1 MSINFYKIPTFLL
14 ISLLSIG
21 VLVVSCEKDDNA
33 EPDIVE
39 LLSFGPSP
47 ALRGGELK
55 IIGKNLDRVTSVIL
69 PQNVQVTS
77 FASHTNE
84 LITLTIPQ
92 ETLEG
97 KIVLKSSDGD
107 ITSQTLLTISEPI
120 IFTSFSPAVIRA
132 GELLTITG
140 DYLNLI
146 STVIFHESL
155 AVGDTMFTSQTREKI
170 ELFVPDR
177 AQSGPVFIST
187 GGESPIIV
195 ESEEELEVTI
205 PKISAIS
212 PNPVKAGSMLT
223 IDGTDLDLTMQI
235 GFEGAAAVT
244 DFVSQSPTKIEV
256 IVPDN
261 AQDGPVVVVPASFLE
276 IPSAE
281 SLVMV
286 VPQISGVSPNPVKN
300 GQKIT
305 VTGIDLDLI
314 SRVTFGGNKI
324 GAILGGGTDT
334 EITVK
339 VPISAEED
347 YIQFKT
353 RAEKIVPSDEILTL
367 IKPNITG
374 FDPPE
379 AEFGAEISIQGEDMD
394 LVTDVIF
401 SGGVQVGVNNAT
413 QSAATVDVPM
423 WATSG
428 PVTVITTNGSQITS
442 TMDFRVAVSILAVI
456 TDMPALASLGEMIS
470 IVGTDLDEISELIFP
485 EEVPATMFGQKSAT
499 LIEVFVPTNAAI
511 GVGNIKFITLAG
523 EEFFSP
529 PINLQGVDMVDD
541 PELVFFNF
549 DGLDSWW
556 GDAGAVENDPDL
568 SLDGSNYFR
577 VNEALSGWNGLF
589 WRNGGDNFPGAKI
602 GTNISEYALKF
613 DIQVLDPITGGIL
626 QWRLQGTEGDF
637 WNRWAPWEESGSFST
652 NGWITVTIPLIT
664 FTDDFGN
671 GTLTLTDLNSV
682 TNDFGLA
689 FNDGDSQV
697 NICIDNVRF
706 EKL

>member
-1 MSINFYKIPTFLL
+1 MSYKFYKIPTLFL

-21 VLVVSCEKDDNA
+21 IVVISCEKDDNP

-77 FASHTNE
+77 FDSKTEE

-120 IFTSFSPAVIRA
+120 ILTALSPEIVRP
-132 GELLTITG
+132 GDLLTITG

-155 AVGDTMFTSQTREKI
+155 AVGDTMFTSQNREKI
-170 ELFVPDR
+170 EVLVPDR
-177 AQSGPVFIST
+177 AQSGPLFIST
-187 GGESPIIV
+187 SGESPIIV
-195 ESEEELEVTI
+195 ESEKELEVTI
-205 PKISAIS
+205 PEISALS

-223 IDGTDLDLTMQI
+223 IDGTNLDLTMQV
-235 GFEGAAAVT
+235 GFNGAAAVT
-244 DFVSQSPTKIEV
+244 EFVSQSPNKIEV
-256 IVPDN
+256 IVPAN
-261 AQDGPVVVVPASFLE
+261 AQDGQVVVIPASFLE
-276 IPSAE
+276 IPSDE

-286 VPQISGVSPNPVKN
+286 IPEITGVSPNPVKN

-347 YIQFKT
+347 FIQFKT
-353 RAEKIVPSDEILTL
+353 RAEKIVQSGEVLTL

-379 AEFGAEISIQGEDMD
+379 AEFGEEISIQGEDMD
-394 LVTDVIF
+394 LVAEVIF
-401 SGGVQVGVNNAT
+401 TGGVQVGVNNAT

-423 WATSG
+423 GATTG
-428 PVTVITTNGSQITS
+428 PVTIITTNGSQITS
-442 TMDFRVAVSILAVI
+442 SMDFRVAVSILAVI
-456 TDMPALASLGEMIS
+456 TEMPELASLGDMIR
-470 IVGTDLDEISELIFP
+470 IIGTDLDEISEVIFP

-499 LIEVFVPTNAAI
+499 LIEVFVPATAAI
-511 GVGNIKFITLAG
+511 GVGNVKFITRTG

-541 PELVFFNF
+541 PELVYFNF

-577 VNEALSGWNGLF
+577 VNESLSGWNGLF
-589 WRNGGDNFPGAKI
+589 WRNGGDNFPGDKI
-602 GTNISEYALKF
+602 GTAINDYAVKF
-613 DIQVLDPITGGIL
+613 DIQVLDPITGGVL
-626 QWRLQGTEGDF
+626 QWRLKGTEGDF
-637 WNRWAPWEESGSFST
+637 WNRWTPWEESGSFST
-652 NGWITVTIPLIT
+652 NGWITVTIPLIE

-682 TNDFGLA
+682 TEDFGLA